1 MEGFAPEKI
10 RNVAIIAHVDHG
22 KTTLVDGLLKQ
33 SRVFRENEAEMGQT
47 TILDYND
54 LERER
59 GITILSK
66 NTSIV
71 YEDFLINIID
81 TPGHADFSGE
91 VERVLNMADGAILV
105 IDAQEGPMPQ
115 TRFVLQKALALSL
128 RIIVFINKIDKRD
141 ARVKEVVRLTEN
153 LFLDLASEQSHL
165 DYTILYGV
173 SREGKCWKTDPSSW
187 EGEADLRVLFKEIV
201 ENIPY
206 PKGDSGSPFRMLVSA
221 LDYDP
226 FHGKYALGRIVQ
238 GSVKVKDHLLVVG
251 GSGKKVNF
259 DVSRILLNQ
268 GLKKIGLNEAGVG
281 NIVYLS
287 GSSQFNIGDTITD
300 LVDPQPL
307 GGISIGEPT
316 LKVSIGVNTS
326 PLIGREGKFS
336 TSRQIRERIFGELE
350 TNVALRV
357 EPSKSDNTFIVYG
370 RGELHLS
377 IFIETLRREGYEFQ
391 VGKPEVVIREI
402 DGVRCEPFEEVY
414 VDVPEEFAGAVNGE
428 VGRRRG
434 VLLSMNVD
442 AKNFA
447 HLIFKLPTRGT
458 LGLRNLILS
467 LTKGTAVLNSTFTA
481 FEEMGSFFPK
491 LRNGVLIA
499 SESGKA
505 VTYGLN
511 VAQGR
516 GVTFIDPGVDVYE
529 GMIVGLNSREEDIEI
544 NVCKEKKQSN
554 VRSSTSDISVQLAP
568 RVEMSLEQCLN
579 FLEQDELLEVTPKS
593 LRLRK
598 KLLDKLSRVRDQRAR
613 SSSS

>member
-33 SRVFRENEAEMGQT
+33 SMVFRENEAEMGQT

-71 YEDFLINIID
+71 YKDFLINIID

-128 RIIVFINKIDKRD
+128 GIIVFINKIDKRD
-141 ARVKEVVRLTEN
+141 ARVEEVARLTES

-173 SREGKCWKTDPSSW
+173 SREGKCWNTFPESW
-187 EGEADLRVLFKEIV
+187 EGKADLLVLFKEIV
-201 ENIPY
+201 EKIPY
-206 PKGDSGSPFRMLVSA
+206 PKGDSDAPFRMLVSA
-221 LDYDP
+221 LDYDS

-238 GSVKVKDHLLVVG
+238 GSVRVKDHLLIVG
-251 GSGKKVNF
+251 GGGKKVNF
-259 DVSRILLNQ
+259 NVSRILLNQ
-268 GLKKIGLNEAGVG
+268 GLKKIDLTEAGVG
-281 NIVYLS
+281 NIVFLS

-300 LVDPQPL
+300 LVNPQPL

-316 LKVSIGVNTS
+316 LKVSVGVNTS
-326 PLIGREGKFS
+326 PLAGREGKFS

-350 TNVALRV
+350 TNVALRI
-357 EPSKSDNTFIVYG
+357 EPSKLDNTFIVYG

-442 AKNFA
+442 AKNFT

-467 LTKGTAVLNSTFTA
+467 TSKGTAVLNSTFTA
-481 FEEMGSFFPK
+481 FEKMGSFFPK

-516 GVTFIDPGVDVYE
+516 GVTFIDPGVEVYE
-529 GMIVGLNSREEDIEI
+529 GMVVGLNSREEDIEI

-554 VRSSTSDISVQLAP
+554 VR
-568 RVEMSLEQCLN
+568 
-579 FLEQDELLEVTPKS
+579 TP
-593 LRLRK
+593 LDVAVK
-598 KLLDKLSRVRDQRAR
+598 KLVPPVKLSPAR
-613 SSSS
+613 IPWIL